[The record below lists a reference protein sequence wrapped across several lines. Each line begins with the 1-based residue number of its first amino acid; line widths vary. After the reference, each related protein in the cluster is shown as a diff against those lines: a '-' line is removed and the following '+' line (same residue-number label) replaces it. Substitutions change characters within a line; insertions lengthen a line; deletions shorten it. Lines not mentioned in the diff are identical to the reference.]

1 MRGLTNPLSNA
12 LISSLRLNHSRMIDR
27 IKITETMIMAEFE
40 ELLLTSP
47 ENFSES
53 TKGTAKI
60 AAELIKDIVNIT
72 QNLNLRVLGF

>member
-1 MRGLTNPLSNA
+1 M
-12 LISSLRLNHSRMIDR
+12 NHSRMIDR

-72 QNLNLRVLGF
+72 QNLNLKGPRFLIKNLSISTSIRSHA